1 MRRAVTMAGGTALGV
16 ALLLSLKPHHST
28 AQAAPVAAP
37 SDAPS
42 AAGPAAASSGSPG
55 MATAAAR
62 ATGKGTGVARAGG
75 SPAAQAPRVVT
86 GATAETQY
94 GPVQVAIHVSGKR
107 ITAVDVLQ
115 HPSASERSQSIAA
128 MSLPV
133 LTREAIAAQSAHID
147 AVSGA
152 SYTSSGYEQSLQS
165 AIDRAGLA

>member
-1 MRRAVTMAGGTALGV
+1 
-16 ALLLSLKPHHST
+16 
-28 AQAAPVAAP
+28 
-37 SDAPS
+37 
-42 AAGPAAASSGSPG
+42 
-55 MATAAAR
+55 
-62 ATGKGTGVARAGG
+62 
-75 SPAAQAPRVVT
+75 VVT

>member
-42 AAGPAAASSGSPG
+42 AAGPAAASSGSAG

-62 ATGKGTGVARAGG
+62 ATGKGTGVASAGG
-75 SPAAQAPRVVT
+75 PAAAQAPRVVT

-128 MSLPV
+128 MALPV
-133 LTREAIAAQSAHID
+133 LTREAVAAQSAHID